1 MHIEFALALRQ
12 TKLMM
17 HSSLLRCLLQ
27 SQQLVDAHSSQR
39 RAVTFNSSGCLTWG
53 LVGDCHLS
61 TRVRAAGPMDSN
73 SLRDVQLLFQ
83 LLYYGH
89 GTVLGLNN
97 SYATKLSPRA

>member
-1 MHIEFALALRQ
+1 MHIQVKGELELSIA
-12 TKLMM
+12 
-17 HSSLLRCLLQ
+17 
-27 SQQLVDAHSSQR
+27 
-39 RAVTFNSSGCLTWG
+39 RAVTWG

-61 TRVRAAGPMDSN
+61 TRVRAAGPVDSN
-73 SLRDVQLLFQ
+73 SLGDVQLLFQ